1 MAKKDEKKTKPKP
14 PADVATV
21 IEIKKTLDDRK
32 AKQAKAKVAATKDGK
47 LNKYDPKYRHE
58 QKLLKRAQRRLSK
71 EAWRLRGLKVAA
83 PAAVEAP
90 AAAPAAPAEAAPAAP
105 AAG

>member
-21 IEIKKTLDDRK
+21 IAIKKTLDDRK
-32 AKQAKAKVAATKDGK
+32 AKQAKARAAATKDGK
-47 LNKYDPKYRHE
+47 LNKYEPKYRHE

-71 EAWRLRGLKVAA
+71 EAWRLRGLKQAA
-83 PAAVEAP
+83 PAE

-105 AAG
+105 AAS